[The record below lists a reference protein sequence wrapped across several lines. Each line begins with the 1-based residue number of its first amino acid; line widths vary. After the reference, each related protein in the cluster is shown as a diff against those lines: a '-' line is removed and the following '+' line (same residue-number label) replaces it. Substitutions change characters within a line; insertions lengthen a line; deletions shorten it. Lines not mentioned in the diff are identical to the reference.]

1 MVQSTPDPKRY
12 RGYVLTLIGLEKLQA
27 AIQILELE
35 TGVRQNSRA
44 IAERVQLTAPDG
56 IHPMTVRKIL
66 RGQKGVDMRSIDYV
80 FAALQIPLEVRDYAH
95 ASLYHGALLGNA
107 MAEPTQ
113 VRTHFSNHLEKN
125 FESIS
130 ESNFYG
136 RVEEKIQLRQQILVQ
151 QCRLIAVLG
160 VAGVGKTVLVK
171 NLTSEVES
179 AFECLVWKSLS
190 PAPSLTELL
199 AEILRSL
206 LEQLGKEPILPTTL
220 EGLTTKLIKLLQHHR
235 CLLVLDGLE
244 AILGN
249 RPLAGYYRE
258 GYETYGELFRTIAE
272 SCHVSCLILI
282 SQEKPRG
289 FKRLENLFVHLIR
302 LQGLNG
308 SDSRQLLQN
317 QGVFTSR
324 LSDWHDL
331 VDYYGGNPLLLKL
344 SAAQMR
350 DYFDSSISEYL
361 NESQGQG
368 IFQDARDLLEQQFSR
383 VSHPEERVMIYL
395 AMAEGWVS
403 LATMQA
409 DLKTVLSRQELLDV
423 LDSLHRRSL
432 FQKSGTDFKLPAVVS
447 EFVKNGKEKLGF

>member
-56 IHPMTVRKIL
+56 LHPMTVRKIL
-66 RGQKGVDMRSIDYV
+66 RGQQGVDMRSIDHV
-80 FAALQIPLEVRDYAH
+80 FAALQIPLAVRDYAH
-95 ASLYHGALLGNA
+95 ASLYHGAVLGNA
-107 MAEPTQ
+107 IAETTQ

-125 FESIS
+125 FKSIS

-160 VAGVGKTVLVK
+160 VAGIGKTVLVK
-171 NLTSEVES
+171 SLTSEVES
-179 AFECLVWKSLS
+179 AFECVVWKSLT

-199 AEILRSL
+199 TEILRSL
-206 LEQLGKEPILPTTL
+206 LEQLGKEPVLPTTL
-220 EGLTTKLIKLLQHHR
+220 EGLTTKIINLLQHHR

-258 GYETYGELFRTIAE
+258 GYEAYGELFRAIAE
-272 SCHVSCLILI
+272 SCHASCLILI

-289 FKRLENLFVHLIR
+289 FRRLENQFVHMIQ
-302 LQGLNG
+302 LQGLNV
-308 SDSRQLLQN
+308 SESQQLLQS
-317 QGVFTSR
+317 QGVFTPL
-324 LSDWHDL
+324 LSGWRDL
-331 VDYYGGNPLLLKL
+331 VDYYGGNPLLLRL
-344 SAAQMR
+344 SAAR
-350 DYFDSSISEYL
+350 IIDYFDGNVSEYL
-361 NESQGQG
+361 SQSQEQWL
-368 IFQDARDLLEQQFSR
+368 FQDVRDLLEQQFNR
-383 VSHPEERVMIYL
+383 ISHSEEIVIIHL
-395 AMAEGWVS
+395 AMVGDWVALS
-403 LATMQA
+403 TLQTG
-409 DLKTVLSRQELLDV
+409 LNTVISRQELLDV

-432 FQKSGTDFKLPAVVS
+432 FQKSGTDFKLPDVMS
-447 EFVKNGKEKLGF
+447 EFVKNGKEKPGF

>member
-44 IAERVQLTAPDG
+44 IAERVQLIAPDG
-56 IHPMTVRKIL
+56 LHPMTVRKIL
-66 RGQKGVDMRSIDYV
+66 RGQQGVDMRSIDHV
-80 FAALQIPLEVRDYAH
+80 CAALQIPLETRDYAH
-95 ASLYHGALLGNA
+95 ASLYHGAVLGNA
-107 MAEPTQ
+107 IAETTQ

-125 FESIS
+125 FESIV

-160 VAGVGKTVLVK
+160 VAGMGKTVLVK
-171 NLTSEVES
+171 SLTSEVES

-190 PAPSLTELL
+190 PAPCLTELL

-206 LEQLGKEPILPTTL
+206 LEQLGKEPELPTTL
-220 EGLTTKLIKLLQHHR
+220 EGLTTELIKLLQHHR

-249 RPLAGYYRE
+249 RPVAGYYRE
-258 GYETYGELFRTIAE
+258 GYEAYGELFRAIAE
-272 SCHVSCLILI
+272 SCHVSCLIFI

-289 FKRLENLFVHLIR
+289 FRRLENPFVHLIQ

-308 SDSRQLLQN
+308 SDSQKLLQS

-324 LSDWHDL
+324 LRDWHDL
-331 VDYYGGNPLLLKL
+331 VDYYGGNPLLLNL
-344 SAAQMR
+344 SAAQIR
-350 DYFDSSISEYL
+350 DYFDGSISEYL
-361 NESQGQG
+361 SKAQGQG
-368 IFQDARDLLEQQFSR
+368 LFQDARDLLEQQFSR
-383 VSHPEERVMIYL
+383 ISHLEERVMIYL

-403 LATMQA
+403 LGTMQA
-409 DLKTVLSRQELLDV
+409 DLNPVLSCQELLDV
-423 LDSLHRRSL
+423 LDSLHHRSL
-432 FQKSGTDFKLPAVVS
+432 FQKSGTDFKLPAFMA
-447 EFVKNGKEKLGF
+447 EFIKNGKEKTGF